1 VHALRTLV
9 SSKSRRGNLTD
20 DLSQRRI
27 AELKFR
33 ELLTDPLTDQNLNF
47 FKNYFN
53 EDISVKQ
60 FDVTQFC
67 RLFQITPVL
76 VCSNCSHMNCTN
88 EFCHR
93 RTLKKIEQETYLNAN
108 PEHEHYLDIHLY
120 FTSLASNETSRIDM
134 YTNLKTKTRIG
145 RPNWKLLFSKLKV
158 EQNNRG
164 TRVFFCGN
172 KTMGQA
178 VQQQCQEQNFLFR
191 SEPFDK

>member
-1 VHALRTLV
+1 MYKHVYIFDCEHCVLIGGIGITPYV
-9 SSKSRRGNLTD
+9 SVLLSLMYQFR
-20 DLSQRRI
+20 SQRI
-27 AELKFR
+27 
-33 ELLTDPLTDQNLNF
+33 
-47 FKNYFN
+47 
-53 EDISVKQ
+53 
-60 FDVTQFC
+60 
-67 RLFQITPVL
+67 
-76 VCSNCSHMNCTN
+76 VCSNSSHMNCTN

-164 TRVFFCGN
+164 T
-172 KTMGQA
+172 
-178 VQQQCQEQNFLFR
+178 
-191 SEPFDK
+191 